1 MRTQL
6 TRSITLFDGPDH
18 HPTTTAVSPFPG
30 GRKRTLQKWTKAL
43 VFGTSLAFALCAPL
57 LRHLH

>member
-6 TRSITLFDGPDH
+6 TRSITLFDNSCDQAATADSPL
-18 HPTTTAVSPFPG
+18 PTGQRRTVQRWT
-30 GRKRTLQKWTKAL
+30 RTLL
-43 VFGTSLAFALCAPL
+43 LGTSFAVALCAPL

>member
-6 TRSITLFDGPDH
+6 TRSITLFD
-18 HPTTTAVSPFPG
+18 SPQPIAG
-30 GRKRTLQKWTKAL
+30 DSSASPSAPMSGRQKWTAAL
-43 VFGTSLAFALCAPL
+43 LLGSSLAFALCAPL